1 MADKSTEECLR
12 KIDEAKIS
20 LADLVNTADFEVICY
35 GKHSCDLE
43 DPVGTYGWCHMEGV
57 ISDERIEALE
67 AGAKST
73 AGEMQLFR
81 DKIVRERFSVGEWDD
96 CPGAYICSPPKG
108 FESQLMVIFVCGSAL
123 TGFEYDLFG
132 LFDNMEQA
140 KGALR
145 KDFFLD
151 CDLKGDE

>member
-1 MADKSTEECLR
+1 MDDKA
-12 KIDEAKIS
+12 IDDCIRRLDERGVS
-20 LADLVNTADFEVICY
+20 LEDLVSSADFEIICY
-35 GKHSCDLE
+35 DKHSYDLD
-43 DPVGTYGWCHMEGV
+43 DPIGTYGWEHLEGT
-57 ISDERIEALE
+57 IGDERIEALE

-81 DKIVRERFSVGEWDD
+81 DKIVRERLSEGEWDD